1 MKSKS
6 IGTKR
11 GKSYMC
17 YYRATRNQPCLH
29 TDISNFIETW
39 YFLII
44 LLFYHRV
51 CIYLIDCKLL
61 CPKTKRKGFIF
72 PPSHGIPPKCKKRLG
87 DVRGAYCTYALV
99 CGLWEFVGLVHTK
112 FASGIW
118 GGIFGQY
125 CRVTGNIPPK
135 WYFSEKFAS
144 FVARE
149 ARGLPILQIYYQF
162 QT

>member
-1 MKSKS
+1 
-6 IGTKR
+6 
-11 GKSYMC
+11 MC

-29 TDISNFIETW
+29 TDSSNFIETW

-61 CPKTKRKGFIF
+61 YPKTKRKGFIF

-99 CGLWEFVGLVHTK
+99 CGLWASYIQNSRVEYEVEFLGNIVVLLEIFHQ
-112 FASGIW
+112 SGIFLRNSLASSR
-118 GGIFGQY
+118 GKREGFQY
-125 CRVTGNIPPK
+125 
-135 WYFSEKFAS
+135 YKFITS
-144 FVARE
+144 SLRRTHV
-149 ARGLPILQIYYQF
+149 GV
-162 QT
+162 